1 MVLIIY
7 ISLAGKRC
15 FTLVFRHRRDQAA
28 SRVSRTSS
36 VVIPPPPSLLCLI
49 SRRSKL
55 RFERTG
61 RRTFIVLS
69 KNRLCRP
76 IRSILFLPI
85 IRSTRSL
92 NLIRRLYRRT
102 PLGRHLSLAGK
113 NLNLAHETRWGP
125 PSFSSE
131 LINRS
136 LKFIEIIYAQT
147 RGHRLFSIRSGEN
160 L

>member
-1 MVLIIY
+1 MFH
-7 ISLAGKRC
+7 A
-15 FTLVFRHRRDQAA
+15 
-28 SRVSRTSS
+28 RV
-36 VVIPPPPSLLCLI
+36 PPPTRPGGFSCIANQLRRNSSPSLSPLSNFSSI
-49 SRRSKL
+49 KVTI
-55 RFERTG
+55 RTTV
-61 RRTFIVLS
+61 TFIVLS

-125 PSFSSE
+125 PLFSSE

>member
-15 FTLVFRHRRDQAA
+15 FTLVFRHRPDGFSCIANQLR
-28 SRVSRTSS
+28 RNSS
-36 VVIPPPPSLLCLI
+36 PSLSPLSNFSSI
-49 SRRSKL
+49 KVTIRTTV
-55 RFERTG
+55 TG

>member
-1 MVLIIY
+1 MFH
-7 ISLAGKRC
+7 A
-15 FTLVFRHRRDQAA
+15 
-28 SRVSRTSS
+28 RV
-36 VVIPPPPSLLCLI
+36 PPPTRPGGFSCIANQLRRNSSPSLSPLSNFSSIKVTIRTTVTGHVEPLSSFPKI
-49 SRRSKL
+49 VFVG
-55 RFERTG
+55 RFDR
-61 RRTFIVLS
+61 
-69 KNRLCRP
+69 
-76 IRSILFLPI
+76 LFLPI

>member
-1 MVLIIY
+1 MFH
-7 ISLAGKRC
+7 A
-15 FTLVFRHRRDQAA
+15 
-28 SRVSRTSS
+28 RV
-36 VVIPPPPSLLCLI
+36 PPPTRPGGFSCIANQLRRNSSPSLSPLSNFSSI
-49 SRRSKL
+49 KVTI
-55 RFERTG
+55 RTTV
-61 RRTFIVLS
+61 TFIVLF

>member
-15 FTLVFRHRRDQAA
+15 FTLVFRHRPDGFSCIANQLR
-28 SRVSRTSS
+28 RNSS
-36 VVIPPPPSLLCLI
+36 PSLSPLSNFSSI
-49 SRRSKL
+49 KVTI
-55 RFERTG
+55 RTTV
-61 RRTFIVLS
+61 TFIVLS

-147 RGHRLFSIRSGEN
+147 RGHRLFSIRRGEN

>member
-1 MVLIIY
+1 MFH
-7 ISLAGKRC
+7 A
-15 FTLVFRHRRDQAA
+15 
-28 SRVSRTSS
+28 RV
-36 VVIPPPPSLLCLI
+36 PPPTRPGGFSCIANQLRRNSSPSLSPLSNFSSI
-49 SRRSKL
+49 KVTIRTTV
-55 RFERTG
+55 TG
-61 RRTFIVLS
+61 RRTFPKIVFV
-69 KNRLCRP
+69 RRFD
-76 IRSILFLPI
+76 RLFLPI

-147 RGHRLFSIRSGEN
+147 RGHRLFSIRRGEN

>member
-1 MVLIIY
+1 MFHARVPPLTRPGGFSCIANQ
-7 ISLAGKRC
+7 L
-15 FTLVFRHRRDQAA
+15 RRN
-28 SRVSRTSS
+28 SS
-36 VVIPPPPSLLCLI
+36 PSLSPLSNFSSI
-49 SRRSKL
+49 KVTI
-55 RFERTG
+55 RTTV
-61 RRTFIVLS
+61 TFIVLS

-102 PLGRHLSLAGK
+102 LLGRHLSLAGK